1 MATSNVIYLGELRTQ
16 ATHLSSNSNIVTDAP
31 IDNQGKGEAF
41 SPTDLMATSLA
52 SCMLTILGIYCKN
65 NSINMTDSNAEITKI
80 MSAKLPRR
88 IVEIK
93 LELNLIIDLEIDE
106 KLKTILDRVART
118 CPVSL
123 SLHPEINQ
131 NITINIK
138 SK

>member
-1 MATSNVIYLGELRTQ
+1 
-16 ATHLSSNSNIVTDAP
+16 
-31 IDNQGKGEAF
+31 
-41 SPTDLMATSLA
+41 
-52 SCMLTILGIYCKN
+52 
-65 NSINMTDSNAEITKI
+65 MTDSNAEITKI

-93 LELNLIIDLEIDE
+93 LELNLIIDVEIDE

-131 NITINIK
+131 NITINFK

>member
-1 MATSNVIYLGELRTQ
+1 
-16 ATHLSSNSNIVTDAP
+16 
-31 IDNQGKGEAF
+31 
-41 SPTDLMATSLA
+41 
-52 SCMLTILGIYCKN
+52 
-65 NSINMTDSNAEITKI
+65 
-80 MSAKLPRR
+80 
-88 IVEIK
+88 K
-93 LELNLIIDLEIDE
+93 LELNLIIDVEIDE